1 MTEGVRVGSEVLVK
15 LGNLTGREKVGGSQR
30 IPLLTFRKDKEWD
43 LEDLGLRIK

>member
-30 IPLLTFRKDKEWD
+30 IPLLTFYVRA
-43 LEDLGLRIK
+43 RILFIFPF